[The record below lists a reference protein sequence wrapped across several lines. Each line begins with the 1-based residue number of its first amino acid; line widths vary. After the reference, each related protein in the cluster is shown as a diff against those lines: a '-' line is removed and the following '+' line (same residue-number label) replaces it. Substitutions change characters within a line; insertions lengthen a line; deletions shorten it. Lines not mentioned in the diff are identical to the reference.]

1 MPYQQPVLYFGMRPA
16 VLLFFP
22 AAAGLPPRLTS
33 KSDNGGCPMGQ
44 QYENQSR
51 DCALQNR
58 FTGYL
63 QTALKRK
70 KRDYIRKQVRK
81 RAYDFP
87 ADFQAT
93 QFADSSEYSV
103 DRNRQDLSQLEDT
116 ALAQALSKLTARN
129 RFILFERVLNGSS
142 YDTLAEILGLRS
154 SGVASAYH
162 SIIKKLRKE
171 LRCEDK

>member
-1 MPYQQPVLYFGMRPA
+1 M
-16 VLLFFP
+16 
-22 AAAGLPPRLTS
+22 
-33 KSDNGGCPMGQ
+33 
-44 QYENQSR
+44 
-51 DCALQNR
+51 
-58 FTGYL
+58 
-63 QTALKRK
+63 
-70 KRDYIRKQVRK
+70 
-81 RAYDFP
+81 
-87 ADFQAT
+87 
-93 QFADSSEYSV
+93 
-103 DRNRQDLSQLEDT
+103 EDT